1 MPTNARSAALGLAA
15 AAAVAGLIWVAVR
28 PETVPVDLGTVA
40 TGPMRVTIDGDGIT
54 RIRNIYE
61 VAAPVTGKALRSPV
75 AVGDSVRAGQTIV
88 ARVEPVDPGLLD
100 LRSRNQAEAAVK
112 EAEAAVSLT
121 LTQIAK
127 AEADLDYAKSQYD
140 RSETLANRGVFSLTQ
155 LEDAGQVLKVRE
167 AALAAA
173 RAQHQVSIGALERAR
188 AALIGP
194 GSNGEGGTCCVEI
207 AAPADGVVLSVTSAS
222 ERPVT
227 AGSPLL
233 SIGQPR
239 DLEIVVD
246 LLSADAVRVRPGA
259 RAEILRWGGDA
270 TLEAI
275 VREVE
280 PAGFQKVSALGIEE
294 QRVNVILDL
303 TTPPETRPG
312 LGDSFAVY
320 ARIVEWQ
327 TEAAL
332 LVPVGSLFRDDGGW
346 AVFAARDGRA
356 VLTPVRIGRMNETD
370 AEVLGGLGEGQAVIT
385 HPSDRIADGTLIADR
400 AALN

>member
-112 EAEAAVSLT
+112 EAEAAVSLA

-294 QRVNVILDL
+294 QRVNAILDPD
-303 TTPPETRPG
+303 TVPEG
-312 LGDSFAVY
+312 LGHAYRVFA
-320 ARIVEWQ
+320 R
-327 TEAAL
+327 
-332 LVPVGSLFRDDGGW
+332 LVVWSSDDVLTIPIGALFRAGGDWSVFVVEDGI
-346 AVFAARDGRA
+346 AHRKKITIDH
-356 VLTPVRIGRMNETD
+356 MN
-370 AEVLGGLGEGQAVIT
+370 
-385 HPSDRIADGTLIADR
+385 ADR
-400 AALN
+400 AQIESGLDEGETVILYPSDLLEDGKPVATRDEG